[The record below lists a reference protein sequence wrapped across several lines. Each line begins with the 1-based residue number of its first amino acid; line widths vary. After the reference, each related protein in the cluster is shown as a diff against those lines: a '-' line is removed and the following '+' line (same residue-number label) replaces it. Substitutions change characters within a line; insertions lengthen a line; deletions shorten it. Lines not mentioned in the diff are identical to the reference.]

1 MTVETAATRSTTPGA
16 SSGSGPGFA
25 ARVAERAGAGG
36 PVVSILIPVLAV
48 VAALAVGGV
57 LIAFD
62 GSNPLSVY
70 REIVSAVLTG
80 NRGFSDTATAA
91 TPLILIG
98 LGYAIAYRARVFTI
112 GGEGQYLIGA
122 LAGTAWVTGAGL
134 RDLPRW
140 PLILSGVVVATLAGA
155 AWSGLAGWLGVR
167 FGANVVI
174 SSLMLVYI
182 ADSALAWGVRDGIRD
197 PESFVNQSRQIG
209 RASLP
214 ELPGTTTHIGF
225 AIAIA
230 IVPLAAVLMARHRGG
245 FRITA
250 YGHNPSALD
259 ANEVSNRTVIILV
272 MVIAGALAGLA
283 GIVET
288 TGVNGRLGAQAS
300 VGFGFQAIIVALLGR
315 LNPVGVGIAGL
326 GMAGLTIG
334 FESAQREFDL
344 PSSLVGVITALIV
357 VFVVVGDALA
367 GRARGDR

>member
-1 MTVETAATRSTTPGA
+1 MSADVVVRPNR
-16 SSGSGPGFA
+16 GPGPGVV
-25 ARVAERAGAGG
+25 ARVAARASAGG
-36 PVVSILIPVLAV
+36 AVVQVVVPVLAV
-48 VAALAVGGV
+48 VAALVVGGV

-80 NRGFSDTATAA
+80 NRGYSDTATAA

-98 LGYAIAYRARVFTI
+98 LGYAVAYRARVFTI

-140 PLILSGVVVATLAGA
+140 PLMITGLIVACLAGA

-167 FGANVVI
+167 FGANIVI

-182 ADSALAWGVRDGIRD
+182 ADSALAWAVRDGIKD
-197 PESFVNQSRQIG
+197 PESFVNQSRQVG
-209 RASLP
+209 RATLP
-214 ELPGTTTHIGF
+214 ELWGTKTHIGF
-225 AIAIA
+225 AIAVA
-230 IVPLAAVLMARHRGG
+230 LVPVAAVLLARHRGG

-250 YGHNPSALD
+250 SGHNPSALD
-259 ANEVSNRTVIILV
+259 ANEVSNRTVILLV
-272 MVIAGALAGLA
+272 MVIAGSLAGLA
-283 GIVET
+283 GMVET
-288 TGVNGRLGAQAS
+288 AGVNGRLGAQAS

-315 LNPVGVGIAGL
+315 LSPVGVGVAGL
-326 GMAGLTIG
+326 GLAGLTIG

-367 GRARGDR
+367 HRGRGGR